1 MGNLGWF
8 LLWLPDQER
17 GKITA
22 GASDAPHPEGVGMVG
37 HMFTADE
44 SFGAG
49 THTTLPSSVCFT
61 LFELA
66 VLPLSLFIFSVSMG

>member
-22 GASDAPHPEGVGMVG
+22 GASDAPCPKGVDMVG
-37 HMFTADE
+37 SMFTAGK
-44 SFGAG
+44 SFGTG
-49 THTTLPSSVCFT
+49 THTTLLCLI
-61 LFELA
+61 LFELS
-66 VLPLSLFIFSVSMG
+66 VPPLPLIILSASMG